1 MVRHRAGPGSCG
13 VFRDPGGCSD
23 CFRVGSRHSRR
34 RRFAA
39 LFRAGLMRM
48 TAEFQR
54 RHGAATHMLE
64 TKTQA
69 AMRGGEGFVRRMV
82 ASGIL
87 NERSSLVHWSRDDD
101 IAAARAA
108 GVTVVHCPQSNVMLG
123 AGNCPVL
130 RLREAGM
137 QVALG
142 TDGGNCGP
150 ANYLENLRFTTG
162 FMRLT
167 EPDFEK
173 WPDSDVGK
181 PTRPAQ
187 GRRDGRARPAKSRPT
202 RADLVVLHPLAHGG
216 SLSSSASQRQL
227 GRKRVWVDGRRVRE
241 RPRCRRRRGRAD
253 RRRDRRPPPGVVATG
268 ARIEAQRSR
277 HDAGAIG
284 GGYGAETSCV
294 AALASSAESGFQQET
309 FRYPPAG
316 AGSGRGGTG

>member
-1 MVRHRAGPGSCG
+1 MFAGKPDTIPLDREKLPAEIRKWYGTAPVPDPAAYFAILEDALTASGWVRVILGVDGSQ
-13 VFRDPGGCSD
+13 RCSG
-23 CFRVGSRHSRR
+23 R
-34 RRFAA
+34 
-39 LFRAGLMRM
+39 LMRM

-69 AMRGGEGFVRRMV
+69 AIRGGEGFVRRMV

-173 WPDSDVGK
+173 WPDSDVGT

-202 RADLVVLHPLAHGG
+202 RADLVVLHPLARGG

-227 GRKRVWVDGRRVRE
+227 GGKRVWVDGRRVRE

-253 RRRDRRPPPGVVATG
+253 RRRDRRPPPGVVATEPG
-268 ARIEAQRSR
+268 SRPSARGMMLERL
-277 HDAGAIG
+277 
-284 GGYGAETSCV
+284 
-294 AALASSAESGFQQET
+294 AAD
-309 FRYPPAG
+309 
-316 AGSGRGGTG
+316 TGLKRRVSLR